1 MSEVEGL
8 QELQS
13 KLKEIA
19 KVLSTDEFLKF
30 GEAGMTVHVEAEAK
44 RRCPV
49 DESRL
54 RPSIVTVIDKEK
66 VITGTNV
73 EYGPYVEYGTGKYA
87 EGGKGRKTP
96 WAYKY
101 EGKKGPKGWRMT
113 EGQHAQPYMRP
124 SWDEGKSKVVSHMET
139 AAQDKL
145 RRVV

>member
-19 KVLSTDEFLKF
+19 KVLSTEEFLKS
-30 GEAGMTVHVEAEAK
+30 AKDGMAIHVEGPAK
-44 RRCPV
+44 RNTAI
-49 DESRL
+49 DTGRL
-54 RPSIVTVIDKEK
+54 RNSEATVIAGDQ

-73 EYGPYVEYGTGKYA
+73 EYAPFVEYGTSS
-87 EGGKGRKTP
+87 
-96 WAYKY
+96 
-101 EGKKGPKGWRMT
+101 
-113 EGQHAQPYMRP
+113 QSAQPYLRP
-124 SWDEGKSKVVSHMET
+124 AWDEGKSKVVSHMET